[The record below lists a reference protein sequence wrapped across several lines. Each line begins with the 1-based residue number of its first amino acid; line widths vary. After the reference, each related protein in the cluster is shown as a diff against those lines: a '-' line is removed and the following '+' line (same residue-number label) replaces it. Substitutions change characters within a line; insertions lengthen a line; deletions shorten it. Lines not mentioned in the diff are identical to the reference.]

1 MSLLEYREK
10 LVFNPA
16 DIVTILATIG
26 MLVVLEGLLSAD
38 NALVL
43 AVMVKHL
50 PHVDQKKALRY
61 GIFGAFA
68 FRLVAVLFAGILLDF
83 WIFKIIGGGY
93 LLYLALENLLKHGD
107 DGDVASRERSFWG
120 TVIGVELADI
130 AFSIDSILA
139 AVAMAEG
146 LPKHLHSA
154 SLLALS
160 LKTWTVYVGGVLG
173 IITMRF
179 VAGKFIGLLRRYP
192 RLETGA
198 YYLVL
203 WISFKLIGS
212 GLHNALAGNTQYNHL
227 PLEMNEYVFWG
238 GMLTIFASCFL
249 LPSKGKESTPT

>member
-1 MSLLEYREK
+1 MLT
-10 LVFNPA
+10 FP
-16 DIVTILATIG
+16 DIATIAATIG
-26 MLVVLEGLLSAD
+26 LLVILEGLLSAD

-68 FRLVAVLFAGILLDF
+68 FRLVAVLFAGLLLDF
-83 WIFKIIGGGY
+83 WIFKIVGGGY
-93 LLYLALENLLKHGD
+93 LLYLALENLLKRADD
-107 DGDVASRERSFWG
+107 DGEHSSGERSFWM

-146 LPKHLHSA
+146 LPKHLHST
-154 SLLALS
+154 SLLAMS
-160 LKTWTVYVGGVLG
+160 IKTWTVYVGGVLG

-179 VAGKFIGLLRRYP
+179 VAGKFISLLRRYP

-203 WISFKLIGS
+203 WISFKLLGS
-212 GLHNALAGNTQYNHL
+212 GLHNAVRPYPEYAHL

-238 GMLTIFASCFL
+238 GMLAIFSSCFL
-249 LPSKGKESTPT
+249 LPDQRRKTMPS